1 MSEYEERKPA
11 HQGSSGARQGGGSRV
26 AGSQGGQPPRKKRRR
41 RRRMGALGA
50 LLYVVLVIGVSAL
63 LAGLGWVWAG
73 DVLALNKEEHAA
85 VITLPEDIFTYT
97 EVTDGEGNPSKVSSA
112 DMGYVAD
119 VLSETGL
126 IEQKWLFRLFAAFT
140 HGDEEIAPG
149 TYNLDTD
156 MDYRAIIKNMS
167 LKSASKTEVTVLI
180 PEGSTAEQV
189 FALLAENGVCSV
201 DELRETAANYDF
213 KFSFLKGVLPLGDS
227 NRLEGYLFPDTYN
240 FYKNSSAVTVLNKM
254 LLRFDEVFTED
265 MREKAAANGQTVHD
279 IVTIASLIEKETTGD
294 DQTSISAVIYNRL
307 YKQNSETNGRLDID
321 ATIQYILPER
331 KEKLSDAD
339 KTIDS
344 PYNTYLYAGLPAGPI
359 ANPGQASLRAAMN
372 PADAGYYFYALG
384 DDGAHHFF
392 KTYAEQRA
400 FIGTQEIYNNG

>member
-11 HQGSSGARQGGGSRV
+11 HQGGSGARQGGGSRV
-26 AGSQGGQPPRKKRRR
+26 AGSQGGQPPRKRRRR

-119 VLSETGL
+119 VLSENGL

-344 PYNTYLYAGLPAGPI
+344 P
-359 ANPGQASLRAAMN
+359 
-372 PADAGYYFYALG
+372 
-384 DDGAHHFF
+384 
-392 KTYAEQRA
+392 
-400 FIGTQEIYNNG
+400 